1 MYNERRKRRNVRT
14 SLLMAVTLVMICV
27 CMAGGIGISR
37 VHGAQ
42 KRTVKVGF
50 FPMEGY
56 NEKNEDGTYSGMD
69 VEYLETLCDY
79 VNWEIEYVEC
89 DSWDDALQRLADK
102 EIDLVGSAQ
111 FSSKRAEIYQY
122 ASLASGYTF
131 GTIAV
136 NGGSSI
142 PYEDFDT
149 MDHITYGIVK
159 TYVRKEE
166 FYEYLSDHGI
176 RDPKVI
182 AYDNTA
188 ELQTALA
195 EQEIDAMV
203 HSLTEI
209 RDGQRIIGR
218 FAPMPIYYISYKGND
233 EVMRELNQGIAD
245 IRMKRPDLEN
255 ELITKYYD
263 SRLDHTILLSQE
275 EKDYIEAKKNITV
288 GYFDGY
294 YPFSY
299 EIDGI
304 YHGLAKQVLD
314 EVSALT
320 GLTFDYVEMPNMDEA
335 KQALADG
342 RIDLLDYCGDTP
354 RSLRDS
360 GIAVT
365 KAYARV
371 PHVIIMDRDSTAN
384 EIKVLAAVNN
394 GDDEENI
401 ALLVNEDAR
410 ILVLDSQLECLYA
423 VNRGEA
429 DAAFCDGY
437 LSEYLLGSDLRLNKL
452 EIRSVLNDTHVI
464 YMAVKEDAN
473 SPLLGI
479 LNKELLEVSDKMV
492 NDYMLKDNLFAKN
505 SVESFIRAHS
515 VQIVVIVVLAAVC
528 IVLVMLH
535 MLRDSRR
542 IQKLMYKDADLN
554 IWNLN
559 YLKYRAQ
566 QRLAA
571 DRNQKYAVAYMDIC
585 QFRRYNT
592 LYGWH
597 AGQKILE
604 LMVCVLAEN
613 MDCDKEQYARSQ
625 GDHFVLFVRYD
636 KLADL
641 EARLADLEDQITQ
654 RIYETADIRM
664 PITMGVC
671 CIPPGSADIQVCISY
686 AIQASDLLKNSYSNE
701 IRIYDENLRIQLKEN
716 HDREKLLESV
726 DIDKDFVAYYQPKV
740 DIRSEQIVGA
750 EALVR
755 FKDPTDHGAIR
766 APGFFVPYFEQTGR
780 ITEIDFFVME
790 CACRLLR
797 RRMDDGKQVV
807 PISCN
812 FSRIHFTRE
821 NFPEQFEAV
830 MDKYRIPKEYIE
842 VEITET
848 LVVEELQQNK
858 VKETVEVLRKKGIR
872 LSIDD
877 FGSGYSSLG
886 VFEQIPASVIKL
898 DRSFLLNNENRVRQ
912 VKIMKNI
919 VNLAQDL
926 EAQVVCEG
934 VENENDTELMMEIG
948 AYVAQGYRYS
958 RPVPEEVFEEKLD
971 RKIDKQWGEEQ

>member
-1 MYNERRKRRNVRT
+1 MDYKRKRVIKSCT
-14 SLLMAVTLVMICV
+14 GVMLAVMMLFVCV
-27 CMAGGIGISR
+27 CSSGGLLGIPQ
-37 VHGAQ
+37 VYGAQ

-56 NEKNEDGTYSGMD
+56 HEKNEDGTYFGMD

-89 DSWDDALQRLADK
+89 DSWDAALQLLADK

-111 FSSKRAEIYQY
+111 YSSKRAEIYQY
-122 ASLASGYTF
+122 ANLASGYTF

-136 NGGSSI
+136 NGESKL
-142 PYEDFDT
+142 PYEDFGA
-149 MDHITYGIVK
+149 MEQAAFGVVE

-166 FYEYLSDHGI
+166 FYEYLADHGI
-176 RDPKVI
+176 RNPKVKE
-182 AYDNTA
+182 YNSTA
-188 ELQTALA
+188 ELHAALDA
-195 EQEIDAMV
+195 EEIDAMV

-245 IRMKRPDLEN
+245 IKMKRPDLEN

-263 SRLDHTILLSQE
+263 NRLDQTILLTNDEKAYIE
-275 EKDYIEAKKNITV
+275 EKKTVTV

-299 EIDGI
+299 ENEGV
-304 YHGLAKQVLD
+304 YHGLTKQVLD
-314 EVSALT
+314 EISVLT
-320 GLTFDYVEMPNMDEA
+320 GLNFTYIKMENMEEA
-335 KQALADG
+335 KQALSDG
-342 RIDLLDYCGDTP
+342 SIDLLDYCGDTP
-354 RSLRDS
+354 KSMRSS
-360 GIAVT
+360 GIAVS
-365 KAYARV
+365 KAYAKV
-371 PHVIIMDRDSTAN
+371 PHVIIMERDSKAN
-384 EIKVLAAVNN
+384 EIGTLAAVKN
-394 GDDEENI
+394 GNEEENI
-401 ALLVNEDAR
+401 ASLVNEDAQ
-410 ILVLDSQLECLYA
+410 ILFFDSQLECLHA
-423 VNRGEA
+423 VSQKKA
-429 DAAFCDGY
+429 DAAICDGY
-437 LSEYLLGSDLRLNKL
+437 LSEYLLGSNLRLNKL

-464 YMAVKEDAN
+464 YMAVNTSAGA
-473 SPLLGI
+473 SLLGI
-479 LNKELLEVSDKMV
+479 LNKELMEVSDKMV
-492 NDYMLKDNLFAKN
+492 SDYMLKDNLFAKN

-515 VQIVVIVVLAAVC
+515 LLIIILISLIAAAV
-528 IVLVMLH
+528 VLVMLH

-542 IQKLMYKDADLN
+542 IQKLMYKDTELD

-566 QRLAA
+566 LRLAS
-571 DRNQKYAVAYMDIC
+571 DKNQKYALAYMDIC

-592 LYGWH
+592 LYGWY

-604 LMVCVLAEN
+604 LMVQVLSEN
-613 MDCDKEQYARSQ
+613 IDGEKELYARSH
-625 GDHFVLFVRYD
+625 GDNFVLFVAYD
-636 KLADL
+636 TL
-641 EARLADLEDQITQ
+641 EQLESRLAELENNIAQ
-654 RIYETADIRM
+654 RIYETADMRM
-664 PITMGVC
+664 PVTMGVC
-671 CIPPGSADIQVCISY
+671 CIPPGSDDIQVSISY

-701 IRIYDENLRIQLKEN
+701 IRIYDENLRVQLKEH

-726 DIDKDFVAYYQPKV
+726 DIHKDFVAYYQPKV

-755 FKDPTDHGAIR
+755 FKDPTDNGAIR
-766 APGFFVPYFEQTGR
+766 APGYFVPYYEQTGR

-790 CACRLLR
+790 SACKLLR
-797 RRMDDGKQVV
+797 RRMDEGKNVV

-812 FSRIHFTRE
+812 FSRIHFVKE
-821 NFPEQFEAV
+821 NFPEQFEAI
-830 MDKYRIPKEYIE
+830 MHKYQIPKEYIE

-848 LVVEELQQNK
+848 LVVEELQQHK
-858 VKETVEVLRKKGIR
+858 VKETVEILRRKGIR

-926 EAQVVCEG
+926 DAQVVCEG
-934 VENENDTELMMEIG
+934 VENEDDTELMMEIG

-958 RPVPEEVFEEKLD
+958 KPVPEDVFEEKLD
-971 RKIDKQWGEEQ
+971 KNE